1 MYKHTKLVGN
11 GNGDGAAS
19 SINLLKSDGQRQQH
33 TYNYKYYFLFT
44 VVILVVVLV
53 TLLLTVVKQLK
64 RDLTT
69 DLQLGLSLSPSA
81 ASQRVQR
88 NPSQYPSAERGRASE
103 KNLIGSVIQK
113 MNAATADDEHNDV
126 ESSSSSRNTRR
137 RLYVKVYM
145 EGHAI
150 GRKLDLLAHHGFHDM
165 IRTLEHMFNT
175 NILWGDDVDRV
186 HSGHYELHVLTY
198 EDEEGD
204 WLIVGDVPWEM
215 FLSAAKR
222 LKITRTFP

>member
-1 MYKHTKLVGN
+1 MHKHTKLVCN

-19 SINLLKSDGQRQQH
+19 SINLLKSDEQRQQH

-44 VVILVVVLV
+44 VVILV

-69 DLQLGLSLSPSA
+69 DIKLGLSLSPSA
-81 ASQRVQR
+81 ASQRVQH
-88 NPSQYPSAERGRASE
+88 NPSQSQSAERGRASE
-103 KNLIGSVIQK
+103 KNLIGPVIQK

-126 ESSSSSRNTRR
+126 ESSSSSRNTR
-137 RLYVKVYM
+137 
-145 EGHAI
+145 E
-150 GRKLDLLAHHGFHDM
+150 D
-165 IRTLEHMFNT
+165 
-175 NILWGDDVDRV
+175 WGDDVDRV
-186 HSGHYELHVLTY
+186 HSGHNDLHVLTY

>member
-1 MYKHTKLVGN
+1 MHKHTKLVCN

-19 SINLLKSDGQRQQH
+19 SINLLKSDEQRQQH

-44 VVILVVVLV
+44 VVILV

-69 DLQLGLSLSPSA
+69 DIKLGLSLSPSA
-81 ASQRVQR
+81 ASQRVQH
-88 NPSQYPSAERGRASE
+88 NPSQSQSAERGRASE
-103 KNLIGSVIQK
+103 KNLIGPVIQK

-186 HSGHYELHVLTY
+186 HSGHNDLHVLTY